1 MTDSRSDRRA
11 VTIALR
17 VPGGVTATMLALAVA
32 LHGLLMGLEGT
43 HCETVLV
50 LVARCDALTHWTVR
64 ILVLGVVPIGWVTAA
79 GGVFLP
85 PLRARRYWSSGTLG
99 LLTGWLTAFLIAY
112 R

>member
-1 MTDSRSDRRA
+1 MTDSRSDGRA
-11 VTIALR
+11 ASIALR
-17 VPGGVTATMLALAVA
+17 VLGGLTATLLALAVA
-32 LHGLLMGLEGT
+32 LHGLLMGLEGA

-64 ILVLGVVPIGWVTAA
+64 ILVLGVVPIGWVTAV

-85 PLRARRYWSSGTLG
+85 PPRARRYWWSGTLG
-99 LLTGWLTAFLIAY
+99 LLMGWLTAFLIAF